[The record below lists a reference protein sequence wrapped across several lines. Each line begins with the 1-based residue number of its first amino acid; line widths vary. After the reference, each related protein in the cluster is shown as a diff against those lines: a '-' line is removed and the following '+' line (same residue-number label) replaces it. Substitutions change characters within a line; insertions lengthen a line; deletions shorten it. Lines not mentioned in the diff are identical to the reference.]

1 MPVILHKSIVAV
13 FNAATEADLIQ
24 ELEEYI
30 RTHKPVPPVT
40 PPVTPFIGEQGELLK
55 KDLTTPEF
63 FAWVS
68 ATTPALWTT
77 PPPTID
83 DENENW
89 TIAGC
94 NRRIRRALK
103 ELPPKLAAAAR
114 EFAKTHKYGR
124 APDELVAE
132 YLYVRWMSALER
144 EVHYAAT
151 TILSKLPGR
160 FHIIDY
166 MDSKLY
172 RREVF
177 EKKRL
182 ELAAKLIKEHGW
194 KAPTRGS
201 WAGVGSFAGTEFQ
214 TIAIDSKSA
223 TFTDGRNIANEVYV
237 FPTSMDYSE
246 LIKMIKDDII

>member
-1 MPVILHKSIVAV
+1 MPVILHKSIVAI
-13 FNAATEADLIQ
+13 FNASTEADLIQ

-40 PPVTPFIGEQGELLK
+40 PVTPFIGEQGELLK
-55 KDLTTPEF
+55 KDLSTSEF
-63 FAWVS
+63 FAWVES
-68 ATTPALWTT
+68 TTPAPHS
-77 PPPTID
+77 PPAID

-103 ELPPKLAAAAR
+103 DLPPMLAAAAR
-114 EFAKTHKYGR
+114 EFAKTHKYGT
-124 APDELVAE
+124 APAELVAE
-132 YLYVRWMSALER
+132 YLYVRWMSAMER

-166 MDSKLY
+166 MDSTLY

-177 EKKRL
+177 EQKRL

-194 KAPTRGS
+194 KTPKR
-201 WAGVGSFAGTEFQ
+201 GSFAGTEFQ

-223 TFTDGRNIANEVYV
+223 TFPDGRNIEKVLYV
-237 FPTSMDYSE
+237 SPESMEARE
-246 LIKMIKDDII
+246 LNDMVKGNMTRPSIHST